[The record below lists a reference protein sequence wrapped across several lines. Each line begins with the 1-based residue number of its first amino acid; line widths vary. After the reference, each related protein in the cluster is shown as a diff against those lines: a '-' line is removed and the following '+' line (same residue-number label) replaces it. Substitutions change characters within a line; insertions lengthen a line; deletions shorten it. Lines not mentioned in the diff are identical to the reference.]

1 MLLHQYS
8 PVPGAVH
15 QWHPIH
21 FRVSL
26 AYAGPDDL
34 RGVHVGLHPQ
44 PALPAAVFAL
54 IPSVPVYGPAAG
66 AFLGRVSGIDELDP
80 LALRLGLVSHI
91 ELKLR
96 IGPSGDKL
104 PGLLP
109 LGSSLL
115 LLLHPAEVLKDVD
128 ADAIIGD
135 LLCGHTVVDIPDKPL
150 FPAAQSLQPPLR

>member
-1 MLLHQYS
+1 MLLHRYS

-26 AYAGPDDL
+26 AYAGPPWLADGSLPLLRAVIRGKRKGVVQYPSLLDNL

-115 LLLHPAEVLKDVD
+115 LLLR
-128 ADAIIGD
+128 I
-135 LLCGHTVVDIPDKPL
+135 
-150 FPAAQSLQPPLR
+150 QYR